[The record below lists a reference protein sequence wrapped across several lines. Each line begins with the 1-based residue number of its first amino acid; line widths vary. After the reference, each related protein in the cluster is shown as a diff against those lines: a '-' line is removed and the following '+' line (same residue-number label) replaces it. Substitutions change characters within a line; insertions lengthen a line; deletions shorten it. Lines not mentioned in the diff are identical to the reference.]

1 MNNWHS
7 FLHQQGATLL
17 EQNRLSFN
25 EKPGNY
31 PNLQQQNT
39 MTPLINLGVL
49 SVNGADSVRFLQGQ
63 VTCDVEQ
70 LSAEHSLIGARC
82 NPKGRALS
90 SFRLVQA
97 SDDQLLMIMDHSLLQ
112 SSIDDLSKFAAFF
125 KVQLTDAS
133 EQYHCIGLTGQHSTL
148 NTSTLVTKKIITSQ
162 ISDNRQLLII
172 PDDQAETLWLS
183 LTKRTTPVGTEFWE
197 LQDIKNG
204 IANVQLET
212 SAMFIP
218 QMLNLQAIDAI
229 SFKKGCYTGQEVV
242 ARMKYLG
249 KIKRRMYRIAVMGDT
264 VSVNA
269 LPSPGTSCQLPN
281 QKQSIGNVVA
291 AANADKDLQEI
302 LVVLT
307 DEAAQSK
314 ALIIGTEHHKKVE
327 RLLLPYEI

>member
-1 MNNWHS
+1 MNNWHI

-25 EKPGNY
+25 EKPGDY

-39 MTPLINLGVL
+39 MTPLIHLGVL
-49 SVNGADSVRFLQGQ
+49 SVNGADSARFLQGQ

-70 LSAEHSLIGARC
+70 LNIEHSLIGARC
-82 NPKGRALS
+82 NPKGRALT
-90 SFRLVQA
+90 SFRLVEV
-97 SDDQLLMIMDHSLLQ
+97 SHDQLLMIMDYSLIQ
-112 SSIDDLSKFAAFF
+112 SSIDELSKFAAFF

-133 EQYHCIGLTGQHSTL
+133 EQYHCIGLTGQHSAL
-148 NTSTLVTKKIITSQ
+148 DTSTLATQKVITCQ
-162 ISDNRQLLII
+162 LSDDRQLLVM
-172 PDDQAETLWLS
+172 PEKQAETLWSS
-183 LTKRTTPVGTEFWE
+183 LAEQAAPVGTEFWE
-197 LQDIKNG
+197 LQDIKAG
-204 IANVQLET
+204 TANIQLET

-249 KIKRRMYRIAVMGDT
+249 KLKRRMYRIAVRGDT
-264 VSVNA
+264 ASAKA

-281 QKQSIGNVVA
+281 QEQSIGNVVA

-307 DEAAQSK
+307 DEAAQSE
-314 ALIIGTEHHKKVE
+314 ALIIGTEHHKKVDQ
-327 RLLLPYEI
+327 LSLPYKI